1 MSFRLVVSEL
11 VVGSGEQ
18 LLWTSKNS
26 LTYDNLLNYFQ
37 NLKKEVRS
45 ALDSLISGNKAKQLQ
60 TTKDV
65 SKHYFKKLV
74 VQTWK

>member
-1 MSFRLVVSEL
+1 MNIEEVCED
-11 VVGSGEQ
+11 
-18 LLWTSKNS
+18 S
-26 LTYDNLLNYFQ
+26 LSYDNLLNYFQ

-65 SKHYFKKLV
+65 SNYYYLKK
-74 VQTWK
+74 K